1 MLPIKNYATYVFV
14 LFSNRHAF
22 KNDMT
27 NLLETVGAANFW
39 GTSNLQMLLLGSCF
53 QVVVRLMHA

>member
-1 MLPIKNYATYVFV
+1 MLPIKIMPHMFLFY
-14 LFSNRHAF
+14 FSNRHAF